1 MNMLTRLLT
10 MLCLTLTL
18 CGASF
23 AQDTKPSPTP
33 DPEDEVIKVESKL
46 VVVPVSVLDAAGM
59 PVKGLS
65 VSDFILREEGRGQEV
80 SEVTPAEQVPL
91 EIALLFDVSASTGA
105 MFDYQQETAARF
117 LKEVMREGDR
127 ATVFTVGNDAVII
140 AARQSAENAGTV
152 IRRIRPTKEQTS
164 FYDAVSAAS
173 MFLRVN
179 APDGAR
185 KIILVISDGDDTN
198 SAGVLR
204 AIFEAEGRLVKGGM
218 STNEIRQLRLKARDA
233 AKLSEQHKV
242 LKSLQDADAVFYA
255 VNTAAAT
262 GQLNASIAFGQSN
275 LDRFSR
281 ETGGSSHLPKF
292 EPINLK
298 DPIQNDYNLRKNQD
312 MLSGIFR
319 VIANELRSQYLVQY
333 YSDAEFPRG
342 RFVELK
348 VELKNRPKERVKS
361 RGGYFVK

>member
-1 MNMLTRLLT
+1 MYARPILI
-10 MLCLTLTL
+10 LCSVL
-18 CGASF
+18 AF
-23 AQDTKPSPTP
+23 FAAVPAQDAKPSPAPEP
-33 DPEDEVIKVESKL
+33 DEEVIKVESKL
-46 VVVPVSVLDAAGM
+46 VVVPVSVLDVTGN
-59 PVKGLS
+59 PVKGLAVKDFS
-65 VSDFILREEGRGQEV
+65 VREEGRRQEI
-80 SEVTPAEQVPL
+80 SEVTPADQVPL
-91 EIALLFDVSASTGA
+91 EIALLFDISASTGS

-117 LKEVMREGDR
+117 LKEVMRAGDR
-127 ATVFTVGNDAVII
+127 ATVFTIGNEVKII
-140 AARQSAENAGTV
+140 AARQSAETAGAV
-152 IRRIRPTKEQTS
+152 IQRIRPTKEQTS
-164 FYDAVSAAS
+164 FYDAVSAAA

-218 STNEIRQLRLKARDA
+218 STREIRELRVRARDA
-233 AKLSEQHKV
+233 AKLTEQHKV
-242 LKSLQDADAVFYA
+242 LKALQDADAVFYA
-255 VNTAAAT
+255 VNTLGAS
-262 GQLNASIAFGQSN
+262 GQLNASTTFGQSN
-275 LDRFSR
+275 LDRFSG
-281 ETGGSSHLPKF
+281 ETGGSSHIPKF

-298 DPIQNDYNLRKNQD
+298 EPIQNEYNLRKNQD
-312 MLSGIFR
+312 LLSGIFR

-348 VELKNRPKERVKS
+348 LELNGRPKERVKS